1 MCRMRFVT
9 NPIGPVIARP
19 TDPFS
24 ILGSAGAGPI
34 QAGPTRARARGREG
48 RFLFREEVRPF
59 PLRIVLCRAWRTTCT
74 ATCMALLEK
83 QTPRCSLVVTQTARE
98 YFECD

>member
-1 MCRMRFVT
+1 MRFVT
-9 NPIGPVIARP
+9 NPIGPVIIARP
-19 TDPFS
+19 TPSGSGLRGSWANTGGANPGAGGSLSFS
-24 ILGSAGAGPI
+24 RGSASV
-34 QAGPTRARARGREG
+34 
-48 RFLFREEVRPF
+48 F
-59 PLRIVLCRAWRTTCT
+59 LRIALCRAWRTTCT

>member
-1 MCRMRFVT
+1 MDRYWNVLRFVT

-19 TDPFS
+19 TPS
-24 ILGSAGAGPI
+24 GHRGSWANTGGANPGP
-34 QAGPTRARARGREG
+34 GGSLS
-48 RFLFREEVRPF
+48 FFEVRPF
-59 PLRIVLCRAWRTTCT
+59 PLRIALCRAWRTTCT